1 MNSVR
6 LFKLC
11 WNYSCIY
18 VDEDD
23 ELTFYSPKFCFDNKN
38 KYFQL
43 RY

>member
-6 LFKLC
+6 LFELSWK
-11 WNYSCIY
+11 YSCANRVEY
-18 VDEDD
+18 NK
-23 ELTFYSPKFCFDNKN
+23 LTFYSLKFCFDNKN

>member
-6 LFKLC
+6 LFELSGK
-11 WNYSCIY
+11 YSCVNLSEY
-18 VDEDD
+18 NK
-23 ELTFYSPKFCFDNKN
+23 LTFYSPKFCFDNKN